1 MILIVDDKQENIFS
15 LKTIL
20 ELHGFATDAAL
31 SGEEALKKVLKKDY
45 ALIILDVQMPV
56 MDGFEVAEAITG
68 LNKTKDIPIIFL
80 SAASTHKKYITKGFQ
95 SGAVEYLTKPVDP
108 EILILKVRNFYSLYE
123 KTDALK
129 KAEKSLSDSLAE
141 LHLTLESLPQLA
153 FTADRNGKLEFVNK
167 QWFRYAATQDEF
179 PDLPDG
185 NLQNQW
191 LQKILPGLQ
200 IEMEVNIR
208 SLETG
213 EYQYHLLRAIPISV
227 NGIISKWVGTFTN
240 IHEQKLLSETLELRV
255 AERTRQLLDINR
267 ELEITNHDLQQ
278 FTFVASHD
286 LKEPLRKI
294 LFFGN
299 LVKDRS
305 GLDEQTSKYLDKIL
319 QSAGRMSSLISDLLS
334 FARLSEASK
343 FELTDLNK
351 LVSDI
356 LVDLELSIA
365 EKKAS
370 ITVHKLLSI
379 EVIPGLMRQLFQNMI
394 SNALKFSK
402 PGVQPKIEVSSEF
415 INQPT
420 VDSAA
425 SKNGA
430 FCRITVKDNGIGFDE
445 KYAEKIFT
453 IFQRLNAKEEY
464 EGTGIGLAI
473 AKKIVDRHNGWI
485 GARSQPGLGSSFIV
499 ILPVVQIGMN
509 KTNEQI
515 QDIATTI

>member
-227 NGIISKWVGTFTN
+227 NVIKKNNGN
-240 IHEQKLLSETLELRV
+240 IPYRWHRGFCWRFGSFAAILLS
-255 AERTRQLLDINR
+255 
-267 ELEITNHDLQQ
+267 
-278 FTFVASHD
+278 
-286 LKEPLRKI
+286 
-294 LFFGN
+294 
-299 LVKDRS
+299 
-305 GLDEQTSKYLDKIL
+305 
-319 QSAGRMSSLISDLLS
+319 
-334 FARLSEASK
+334 
-343 FELTDLNK
+343 
-351 LVSDI
+351 
-356 LVDLELSIA
+356 
-365 EKKAS
+365 
-370 ITVHKLLSI
+370 
-379 EVIPGLMRQLFQNMI
+379 
-394 SNALKFSK
+394 
-402 PGVQPKIEVSSEF
+402 
-415 INQPT
+415 
-420 VDSAA
+420 
-425 SKNGA
+425 
-430 FCRITVKDNGIGFDE
+430 C
-445 KYAEKIFT
+445 
-453 IFQRLNAKEEY
+453 
-464 EGTGIGLAI
+464 
-473 AKKIVDRHNGWI
+473 
-485 GARSQPGLGSSFIV
+485 
-499 ILPVVQIGMN
+499 
-509 KTNEQI
+509 
-515 QDIATTI
+515 